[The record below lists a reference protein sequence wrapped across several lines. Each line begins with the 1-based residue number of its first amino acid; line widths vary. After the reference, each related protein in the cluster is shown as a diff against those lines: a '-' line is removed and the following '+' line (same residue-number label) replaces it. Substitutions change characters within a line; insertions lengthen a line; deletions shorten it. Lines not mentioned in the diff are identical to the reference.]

1 LNLRS
6 DLSWLLV
13 LLISL
18 AVFLPGLGA
27 YPLLDPDEGRNA
39 QVALEVVRDGHWLP
53 PTLNGQVRY
62 QKPPLYYWMVASSFL
77 ALGPG
82 ETSARLPSALAA
94 LLGVLVVLF
103 MGEALWGREKG
114 LLAATI
120 IATTFIY
127 ALYSHIVIFDMVLT
141 FFIVASLLF
150 AWKGIEEEKKGAWSL
165 ASFFMAMA
173 FLTKGPV
180 GMAIPLMTFLPVLLY
195 KSLVDKERISIP
207 WPLAILVFLLIAAPT
222 FVLAELREPGY
233 CYHFF
238 WEENVL
244 RYLTPRFHRGAP
256 FYYYLPV
263 ILLGLLPWTFLLPN
277 AMRKLQELWRLYPHR
292 TIFLTSWI
300 ILPTLF
306 FSLAKAKMPH
316 YILPT
321 FPAWALLIAG
331 TWKENQIFPFK
342 LIPPVLIAYLLVFM
356 VAMPIYSK
364 RKSAAFAVPLMV
376 KNDSTPL
383 YTYKAEKRYSL
394 AFYSGKK
401 IRNFKSVEELKNA
414 LDSVSKAYVLTK
426 REKLGSILALS
437 PPYSLKVL
445 GTSPKL
451 VLVEIENP
459 FLHSSTPPKNPTTA
473 GELRGQG
480 NFWVR
485 CCIDCQPLNPP
496 WLTIFISTFID
507 RMGNEQKLPGRR
519 NPSHLFRFS
528 PFF

>member
-1 LNLRS
+1 MNIRS

-292 TIFLTSWI
+292 TLLLASWI
-300 ILPTLF
+300 LLPTIF
-306 FSLAKAKMPH
+306 FTLSKSKMPH

-321 FPAWALLIAG
+321 FPAWAILIAG

-376 KNDSTPL
+376 KGDSTPL

-459 FLHSSTPPKNPTTA
+459 FLHSSTPPKNPTT
-473 GELRGQG
+473 E
-480 NFWVR
+480 
-485 CCIDCQPLNPP
+485 
-496 WLTIFISTFID
+496 
-507 RMGNEQKLPGRR
+507 
-519 NPSHLFRFS
+519 
-528 PFF
+528 